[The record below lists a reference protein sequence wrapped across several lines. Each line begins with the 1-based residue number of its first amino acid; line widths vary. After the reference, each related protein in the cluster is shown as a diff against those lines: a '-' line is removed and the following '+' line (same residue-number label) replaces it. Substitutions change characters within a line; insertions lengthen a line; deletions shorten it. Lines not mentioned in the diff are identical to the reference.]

1 MGWLI
6 LAIVLVAALAA
17 VAAVAATR
25 RQAAANR
32 SAVTGR
38 LAPETVQADRSA
50 AEVDADRA
58 ALEAAGRRRA
68 EETKRAATPA
78 TRAAGAVAERV
89 PVDEEELAISRR
101 QFFNR
106 GILATMAVS
115 VGTLGAAAIAFLYAR
130 SAGGFGGK
138 VKAGASLDAI
148 LAFNEERREPY
159 YVPEARTYLVPY
171 PKEDVPKARK
181 VPQYR
186 PVLAGMEAGIVA
198 LYQKCPH
205 LGCKVPWCPT
215 SQWFECPCHASKYSR
230 VGEKRGGPAPRGMD
244 HFVVE
249 ISGGDVTIDTSTPWP
264 GAPIGTDTTGQ
275 GAEGPPCV
283 GG

>member
-6 LAIVLVAALAA
+6 LAIAILAVLAVVVVVAAA
-17 VAAVAATR
+17 R
-25 RQAAANR
+25 RQAQASR
-32 SAVTGR
+32 TEPTGR
-38 LAPETVQADRSA
+38 LLAETVQADRSA
-50 AEVDADRA
+50 TEVAAHRA
-58 ALEAAGRRRA
+58 ALEEAGRVRA
-68 EETKRAATPA
+68 AETKQAAAPA
-78 TRAAGAVAERV
+78 PRAAGTVAERV

-106 GILATMAVS
+106 GILATLAVS

-138 VKAGASLDAI
+138 VGAGSTLDDI
-148 LAFNEERREPY
+148 LAFNRDRREPF

-181 VPQYR
+181 IPQYQ
-186 PVLAGMEAGIVA
+186 PVIKGMEAGIVA

-205 LGCKVPWCPT
+205 LGCKVPWCAT

-249 ISGGDVTIDTSTPWP
+249 IDGQNVTIDTSTPWP